1 MTKWND
7 PEATVDQK
15 LEFLRL
21 EIISLSRA
29 IPSPMQFEESSAD
42 KQANEKQVKSI
53 ELQLSDAFQRIRE
66 LQEWKEETDKR
77 IQRLTDRINQISMNN
92 ANQPQVAA
100 AD

>member
-15 LEFLRL
+15 LEFLR
-21 EIISLSRA
+21 
-29 IPSPMQFEESSAD
+29 Q
-42 KQANEKQVKSI
+42 
-53 ELQLSDAFQRIRE
+53 
-66 LQEWKEETDKR
+66 TDKR